1 MPWKVKSKN
10 TTQFPDLCN
19 EWTHLAPLVL
29 VSNLVLEQAGDGVA
43 GPAELVLPG
52 PPGHGPAGHHGSQRT
67 TCMTTTWIINGKMKS
82 QHGILNN

>member
-52 PPGHGPAGHHGSQRT
+52 PPRHGPAGHHGSQRT
-67 TCMTTTWIINGKMKS
+67 ACSHNNMDSKMEK
-82 QHGILNN
+82 